1 VSEDIRQNLDNQ
13 KKTFIQPFFAT
24 IQLVMAG
31 NDTEGLRYGV
41 IETLEKYYLAWK
53 NVDIVETQDFASPHH
68 YPQTQDLA
76 VNQTQDLAVNQTQ
89 DLASL
94 PSPLNRQSSLTPGRK
109 KSAATVNTLACG
121 RRRRAC

>member
-1 VSEDIRQNLDNQ
+1 MSEDIRQNLDNQ

-76 VNQTQDLAVNQTQ
+76 VNQTQDLA
-89 DLASL
+89 SL